1 MRLLSFDTSAPFLSV
16 ALIEDGVPVC
26 CRTVPPSEG
35 GRQEAVS
42 RLMPT
47 IDAIIK
53 GNGWEKEDLDGVVV
67 GTGPGSFT
75 GVRVSVTTAR
85 AICQGLD
92 LPLVGV
98 SRFESIARQVQL
110 PAGIILDGGRGH
122 FFVAAYDRAG
132 EIFAPV
138 CIKSDELDDFAGKT
152 GELVTGYVSEV
163 ALGKIASSSLP
174 DLSEIA
180 SVQGIIGSEA
190 LTTSNDRKKQ
200 FHYDAVKPLYL
211 RGASITLKKTKD
223 ATGPDSNLSQSAQA
237 P

>member
-1 MRLLSFDTSAPFLSV
+1 MRLLSFDTSAPSLSV

-26 CRTVPPSEG
+26 CRTVPPSAG

-53 GNGWEKEDLDGVVV
+53 ENGWEKRDLDGVVA
-67 GTGPGSFT
+67 GIGPGSFT
-75 GVRVSVTTAR
+75 GVRVSVATAR

-98 SRFESIARQVQL
+98 SRFASIARLVPL
-110 PAGIILDGGRGH
+110 PAAIILDGGRGH
-122 FFVAAYDRAG
+122 LFVAAYDSMG
-132 EIFAPV
+132 EVIPPA
-138 CIKSDELDDFAGKT
+138 CIKSDELEDFAGRT
-152 GELVTGYVSEV
+152 RDLVTGYVSEV
-163 ALGKIASSSLP
+163 ELSSLAAESLP

-180 SVQGIIGSEA
+180 SIQGIIGSEA
-190 LTTSNDRKKQ
+190 LTGSNDRKKQ
-200 FHYDAVKPLYL
+200 FPYNDVKPLYL
-211 RGASITLKKTKD
+211 RGASITLKKKKD

>member
-1 MRLLSFDTSAPFLSV
+1 MRLLSFDTSAPSLSV
-16 ALIEDGVPVC
+16 ALIEDGVSIC

-47 IDAIIK
+47 IDAIVK
-53 GNGWEKEDLDGVVV
+53 ENGWEKGDLEGVVV

-98 SRFESIARQVQL
+98 SRFASIAGLVRL

-122 FFVAAYDRAG
+122 FYVAAYDRGG
-132 EIFAPV
+132 EILAPA
-138 CIKSDELDDFAGKT
+138 CIKTDELEDFAGRT
-152 GELVTGYVSEV
+152 GELVTDYVSEV
-163 ALGKIASSSLP
+163 ELGQIASSGLP

-180 SVQGIIGSEA
+180 SVQGIIGSEG
-190 LTTSNDRKKQ
+190 LTRSNDRKKQ
-200 FHYDAVKPLYL
+200 FHYNDVKPLYL
-211 RGASITLKKTKD
+211 RGASITLKKNRD
-223 ATGPDSNLSQSAQA
+223 ATGPDSNLSKSAEA

>member
-1 MRLLSFDTSAPFLSV
+1 MRLLSFDTSAPSLSV
-16 ALIEDGVPVC
+16 ALIEDGVSVC

-53 GNGWEKEDLDGVVV
+53 ERGWEKGDLDGVVV

-98 SRFESIARQVQL
+98 SRFASIASLVQL

-122 FFVAAYDRAG
+122 LFVAAYDRSG
-132 EIFAPV
+132 EIVAPA
-138 CIKSDELDDFAGKT
+138 CIKTDELDAFAEKT
-152 GELVTGYVSEV
+152 GGLVTGYVSEV
-163 ALGKIASSSLP
+163 ELNNFAAKSLP

-190 LTTSNDRKKQ
+190 LTGSNDRKKQ
-200 FHYDAVKPLYL
+200 FPYNDVKPLYL
-211 RGASITLKKTKD
+211 RGASITLKKKKD
-223 ATGPDSNLSQSAQA
+223 ATGPDSNLSQTAQA